1 MDNIEINDFLSLAEE
16 TYKIDPS
23 LFKNYKVKRG
33 LRNADGTGVLAGLTS
48 IGEVRGYIIDD
59 CDKVPVA
66 GKLLYRGVNI
76 KKIIKNSLEEKRP
89 SFEEA
94 AFLLLFGKL
103 PTKTEYEKFRRLLGE
118 IRPLPV
124 GFNED
129 IIMKTPCQD
138 IMNKLARSVLS
149 LYSYDNNPEEISLDN
164 LLRQSVELISR
175 MGTIVAYSYHAR
187 RHHFDNES
195 LHIHPTNPENST
207 AENFLHLIYP
217 NGKFSNEDAELLD
230 LMLTLHAEH
239 GGGNNSAF
247 ACRVVSSTGTDTYSA
262 IASAICS
269 LKGPRHGGANKA
281 VLDMVSEI
289 KENVKDWENEG
300 QVADY
305 LRKIVNKKAGNGSG
319 LIYGMGQAVYTVSDP
334 RASILRTKAE
344 EMAKMKGFEDEF
356 NLYALIEQLSPEIL
370 CEKWGVKRVVCAN
383 IDLYSGF
390 VYQMLN
396 IPPELYTPLFAVSRI
411 VGWCSHRI
419 EELLTNGKILRP
431 AYKSVCERTE
441 YVAFNDR

>member
-1 MDNIEINDFLSLAEE
+1 MDKIEINDFLPLAEE
-16 TYKIDPS
+16 TYKIDPA

-48 IGEVRGYIIDD
+48 IAEVRGYIIDD

-118 IRPLPV
+118 QRPLPV

-129 IIMKTPCQD
+129 IIMKTPCRD

-149 LYSYDNNPEEISLDN
+149 LYSYDENPEETTLEN
-164 LLRQSVELISR
+164 LLRQSIELISR
-175 MGTIVAYSYHAR
+175 MGTVVSYAYHAR

-195 LHIHPTNPENST
+195 LFIHPTKPENST
-207 AENFLHLIYP
+207 AENLLHLLHGEYT
-217 NGKFSNEDAELLD
+217 EDEAELLD
-230 LMLTLHAEH
+230 LMLTLHADH

-281 VLDMVSEI
+281 VLDMMDEI
-289 KENVKDWENEG
+289 KMNVKDWTNEG

-305 LRKIVNKKAGNGSG
+305 LRKIVNKEAGNGSG
-319 LIYGMGQAVYTVSDP
+319 LIYGMGHAVYTVSDP
-334 RASILRTKAE
+334 RAAILKSKAE

-356 NLYALIEQLSPEIL
+356 NLFSLVEQISPEIL
-370 CEKWGVKRVVCAN
+370 CEKWGIKRAVCAN
-383 IDLYSGF
+383 IDLYSGL
-390 VYQMLN
+390 VYKMLN
-396 IPPELYTPLFAVSRI
+396 IPSELYTPLFAVARI

-431 AYKSVCERTE
+431 AYKSVCEKKE
-441 YVAFNDR
+441 YIMFNDR

>member
-1 MDNIEINDFLSLAEE
+1 MDNIEINDFLPLAEE

-118 IRPLPV
+118 TRPLPV

-129 IIMKTPCQD
+129 IIMKTPCKD

-149 LYSYDNNPEEISLDN
+149 LYSYDENPEEISLEN

-195 LHIHPTNPENST
+195 LYIHPTKPENST

-217 NGKFSNEDAELLD
+217 NGEFSEDEAELLD

-262 IASAICS
+262 VASAICS

-281 VLDMVSEI
+281 VLDMVSDI
-289 KENVKDWENEG
+289 KNNVKDWANEG

-305 LRKIVNKKAGNGSG
+305 LRKIVNKQAGNGSG
-319 LIYGMGQAVYTVSDP
+319 LIYGMGHAVYTVSDP
-334 RASILRTKAE
+334 RAAILKAKAE
-344 EMAKMKGFEDEF
+344 EMAKNKGFEEEF

-370 CEKWGVKRVVCAN
+370 CEKWGIKRAVCAN

-431 AYKSVCERTE
+431 AYKSVCEKTE
-441 YVAFNDR
+441 YVLFNDR